1 MYLYHVFDTQI
12 KKWECKHCRHPE
24 NMALYLGDQIRFL
37 HLLNWGTKS
46 SLSTIPHYYMLLW
59 CQNMSTP
66 EKQGFD
72 HININKK
79 IDLVHRIPLF
89 LKDLGPTQAANG
101 HTVAGEDEELV
112 ESNAGGARQFG
123 IDLMGHTILG
133 YIKHGSLRLY
143 IYNLIYIYYT

>member
-46 SLSTIPHYYMLLW
+46 SLSTIPHYFMLLW

-79 IDLVHRIPLF
+79 SIWSIESHFFSKIWVLRRRRTATALLARTKNPLN
-89 LKDLGPTQAANG
+89 PTQVG
-101 HTVAGEDEELV
+101 
-112 ESNAGGARQFG
+112 R
-123 IDLMGHTILG
+123 
-133 YIKHGSLRLY
+133 GSLV
-143 IYNLIYIYYT
+143 LILWDIQYWEKIVKQGYWDSLC